1 MFIKTAFKKEAQ
13 VNADSTIITHL
24 FLLSHPYSVEYPVEV
39 PENLKMMA
47 ALVEF
52 VDFVL
57 AVLVVLA
64 AAAAAAV
71 VVVVAVKVIVVAA
84 VAVAVVVTFSF
95 SL

>member
-52 VDFVL
+52 TIILLTYSQKGFVFN
-57 AVLVVLA
+57 
-64 AAAAAAV
+64 
-71 VVVVAVKVIVVAA
+71 KSGIV
-84 VAVAVVVTFSF
+84 
-95 SL
+95 